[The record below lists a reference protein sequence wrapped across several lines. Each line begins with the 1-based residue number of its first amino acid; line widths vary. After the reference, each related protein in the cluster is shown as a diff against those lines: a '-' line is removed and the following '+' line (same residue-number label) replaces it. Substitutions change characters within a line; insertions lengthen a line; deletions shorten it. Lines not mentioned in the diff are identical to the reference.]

1 MRNLDGGGWIFI
13 GGEVT
18 DVVVDGRS
26 SEPLSIALVE
36 DPLYT
41 AVIVTVAAA
50 KEFKVVVVEIGDGV
64 TWFTSVWC
72 PSVDIH
78 CQGLW

>member
-1 MRNLDGGGWIFI
+1 MRYLDGGGWIFI
-13 GGEVT
+13 GGDAA

-26 SEPLSIALVE
+26 SKPLPIALVE
-36 DPLYT
+36 DPFYT

-64 TWFTSVWC
+64 T
-72 PSVDIH
+72 
-78 CQGLW
+78 